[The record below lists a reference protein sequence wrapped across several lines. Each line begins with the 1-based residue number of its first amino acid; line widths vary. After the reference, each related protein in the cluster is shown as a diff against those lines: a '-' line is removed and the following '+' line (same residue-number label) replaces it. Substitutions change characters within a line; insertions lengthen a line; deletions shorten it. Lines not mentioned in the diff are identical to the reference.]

1 MLSGTVNVQ
10 MSIDRFDLALLMVD
24 AFSILIFN
32 LNAKY
37 IAIQVYIDY
46 NSQSGVSMFSAAKN
60 IKRIIDLIS
69 ITMIKNTRLCTF
81 QGRVFFSKKK
91 NRIFPQ

>member
-69 ITMIKNTRLCTF
+69 ITMIKNTRLSTF
-81 QGRVFFSKKK
+81 QGRVFFPRK
-91 NRIFPQ
+91 NIIFPQ